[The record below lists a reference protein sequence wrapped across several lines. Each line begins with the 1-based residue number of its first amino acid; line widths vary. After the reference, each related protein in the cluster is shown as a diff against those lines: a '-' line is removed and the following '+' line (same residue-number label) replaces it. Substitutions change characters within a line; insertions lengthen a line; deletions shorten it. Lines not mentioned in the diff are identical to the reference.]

1 MKTSYE
7 IVDLYREIG
16 KTFKDMGAEKVVLV
30 NSRTNVKS
38 SSFTEEI
45 FLEIAV
51 EGNVDQKM
59 LEKTACEKW
68 PFLSM
73 DLMVLDERSDQNLV
87 SEIMEDGIFI

>member
-73 DLMVLDERSDQNLV
+73 DLMVLDERSDQNLG

>member
-73 DLMVLDERSDQNLV
+73 DLMVLDESSDQNLV